1 MKTLFGRSFLLFLIL
16 GAALV
21 VWINVW
27 TALLHQ
33 PIPEWWDGSRIKF
46 WFWSLVGYGIY
57 RAVKRARARRSA

>member
-1 MKTLFGRSFLLFLIL
+1 MKTLFGRSFLLFLSL

-33 PIPEWWDGSRIKF
+33 PIPEWWTDRGS
-46 WFWSLVGYGIY
+46 SSGSG
-57 RAVKRARARRSA
+57 RSSATESTEQ